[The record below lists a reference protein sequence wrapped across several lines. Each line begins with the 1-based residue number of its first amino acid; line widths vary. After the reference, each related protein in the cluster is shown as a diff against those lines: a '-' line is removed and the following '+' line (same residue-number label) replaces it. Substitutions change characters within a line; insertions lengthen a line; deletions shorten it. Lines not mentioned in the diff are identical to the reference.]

1 MGFTAQCV
9 NAMPYRG
16 EQHVF
21 DRRTVCWVAAA
32 VVALTSPDFVIAE
45 EESVRYTTREER
57 RDAGVKHEITD
68 WLTASGLL
76 EFEGILQSFSLFDT
90 SSHPQEDDF
99 TKTLQLGLEISP
111 LSWLRGELIYEYD
124 DDDESNQQTI
134 DEAILAFEGGDFEL
148 ELGKLFV
155 PFGEY
160 FSHFVSGP
168 LLEFGETRTDDW
180 GVTLSYGPHDRL
192 DLAAFVYEGRAR
204 KAGANAGYWDWGFAV
219 EASFESSTFGVS
231 YLSDLADSQERLLTD
246 SSDRYERRVD
256 ALSAYAVF
264 GFDWLELT
272 AEFVAALDS
281 FKEFGP
287 DQNQPSAWNVEL
299 ASFPRADVQLAL
311 RLEGSSE
318 LEGAPRYQ
326 GGIALGWRLT
336 NISSLTLEYLY
347 GAFKRGLAEDSRE
360 RDLDNVHQIG
370 AQLSIELLGKII

>member
-1 MGFTAQCV
+1 M
-9 NAMPYRG
+9 
-16 EQHVF
+16 
-21 DRRTVCWVAAA
+21 
-32 VVALTSPDFVIAE
+32 IAE

-76 EFEGILQSFSLFDT
+76 EFEGIFQSFSLSHS

-111 LSWLRGELIYEYD
+111 LSWMRGELIYEYD
-124 DDDESNQQTI
+124 HDDESNKQTT
-134 DEAILAFEGGDFEL
+134 DEAILALEGGDFEL

-168 LLEFGETRTDDW
+168 LLEFGETRTHDW

-204 KAGANAGYWDWGFAV
+204 KAGSNAGYWDWGFAV
-219 EASFESSTFGVS
+219 EASPFESSAFGMS

-246 SSDRYERRVD
+246 SSDRYETRVD
-256 ALSAYAVF
+256 ALSAYVVF
-264 GFDWLELT
+264 GFDRCELT

-287 DQNQPSAWNVEL
+287 DKDQPSAWNVEL

-326 GGIALGWRLT
+326 GGIALGWRFT
-336 NISSLTLEYLY
+336 NISSVTLESLL

-360 RDLDNVHQIG
+360 RDLDKVHQIG
-370 AQLSIELLGKII
+370 AQLSIEL

>member
-1 MGFTAQCV
+1 VCKR
-9 NAMPYRG
+9 NALSTVRG
-16 EQHVF
+16 KQHAAF
-21 DRRTVCWVAAA
+21 EFLDRRTVCWVAAA
-32 VVALTSPDFVIAE
+32 VVALTFPDFVIAE

-57 RDAGVKHEITD
+57 REAGVKHEITD

-99 TKTLQLGLEISP
+99 TKTLQLGLEITP
-111 LSWLRGELIYEYD
+111 LSWIRGELIYEYD
-124 DDDESNQQTI
+124 HDDESDTQTI

-168 LLEFGETRTDDW
+168 LLEFGETRTHDW
-180 GVTLSYGPHDRL
+180 GATLSYGPHERL

-219 EASFESSTFGVS
+219 EASPLESSTFSVS

-246 SSDRYERRVD
+246 SRDRYVRRVD

-264 GFDWLELT
+264 GFDWFELT
-272 AEFVAALDS
+272 TEFVAALDS
-281 FKEFGP
+281 FKELGP
-287 DQNQPSAWNVEL
+287 QEDRPSAWNVEL
-299 ASFPRADVQLAL
+299 AYFPRADVQLAL

-326 GGIALGWRLT
+326 GGIALGWRFT
-336 NISSLTLEYLY
+336 NISSLTLEYLH
-347 GAFKRGLAEDSRE
+347 GVFKRGLAEDSRE
-360 RDLDNVHQIG
+360 RDLDKVHQIG
-370 AQLSIELLGKII
+370 AQLSIEF

>member
-1 MGFTAQCV
+1 VCKSNALSTA
-9 NAMPYRG
+9 RG
-16 EQHVF
+16 EQHVALEF
-21 DRRTVCWVAAA
+21 LDRRTACWVAAA

-45 EESVRYTTREER
+45 EEGVRYRTSEER

-76 EFEGILQSFSLFDT
+76 EFEGVLQSFSLFDT

-99 TKTLQLGLEISP
+99 TKTLQLGLEMSP
-111 LSWLRGELIYEYD
+111 LSWMRGELIYEYD
-124 DDDESNQQTI
+124 HDDESNRQTI

-168 LLEFGETRTDDW
+168 LLEFGETRTHDW
-180 GVTLSYGPHDRL
+180 GATLSYGPHERL

-204 KAGANAGYWDWGFAV
+204 KAESNAGYWDWGFAV
-219 EASFESSTFGVS
+219 EASPFESSTFGVS

-246 SSDRYERRVD
+246 SSDRYESRVD

-264 GFDWLELT
+264 GFDWFELT

-281 FKEFGP
+281 FEELEP
-287 DQNQPSAWNVEL
+287 DKDQPGAWNVEL

-326 GGIALGWRLT
+326 GGIALGWRFT
-336 NISSLTLEYLY
+336 NISSLTLEYLH

-360 RDLDNVHQIG
+360 RDLDKVHQIG
-370 AQLSIELLGKII
+370 AQLSIEL